1 MQTQVKTFRQTLTY
15 IAKSA
20 LVLAGAGIGMAVGVE
35 CIPASIASPV
45 SIVVPAAFAPG
56 SAPRGGLP
64 SVRRSVRESKAA
76 SSGCDTRL
84 TCKVRMDDVAGGM
97 RRCAHRA
104 QSAAVPSGVSQGA
117 QDADLL
123 ILLDWHMTAS
133 NGYGFSLDIATCSAK
148 AGSVTPMPLQAS
160 EAYEIL
166 ARFRDES
173 GDALADT
180 GGHSRDLDD
189 PAAALRQGTE

>member
-15 IAKSA
+15 IARSA
-20 LVLAGAGIGMAVGVE
+20 LVLAGAGMAVGVE

-56 SAPRGGLP
+56 SAQRGSLP

-84 TCKVRMDDVAGGM
+84 TCKVRMDDVTSGM

-104 QSAAVPSGVSQGA
+104 QSAAVTSGISQGA
-117 QDADLL
+117 EDADLL

-133 NGYGFSLDIATCSAK
+133 NGYGFGLERATCSAK
-148 AGSVTPMPLQAS
+148 TGLAAPMPLDAG

-173 GDALADT
+173 GDASAGT
-180 GGHSRDLDD
+180 GGPARGQDD
-189 PAAALRQGTE
+189 PAAASRQETQ

>member
-1 MQTQVKTFRQTLTY
+1 
-15 IAKSA
+15 
-20 LVLAGAGIGMAVGVE
+20 
-35 CIPASIASPV
+35 
-45 SIVVPAAFAPG
+45 
-56 SAPRGGLP
+56 
-64 SVRRSVRESKAA
+64 
-76 SSGCDTRL
+76 
-84 TCKVRMDDVAGGM
+84 MDDVTSGM

-104 QSAAVPSGVSQGA
+104 QSAAVTSGISQGA
-117 QDADLL
+117 EDADLL

-173 GDALADT
+173 GDAPAGKGGPARRQDDT
-180 GGHSRDLDD
+180 
-189 PAAALRQGTE
+189 AAALRQETE